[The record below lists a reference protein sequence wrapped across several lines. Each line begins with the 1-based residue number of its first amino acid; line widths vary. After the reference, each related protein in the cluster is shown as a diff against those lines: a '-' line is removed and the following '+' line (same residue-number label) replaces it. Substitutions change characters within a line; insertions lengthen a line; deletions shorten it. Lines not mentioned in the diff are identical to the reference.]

1 MPYNIGDK
9 LNNKY
14 WSGENY
20 GWQSKATHEKLK
32 EEGKFRLGTQA
43 IDRVV
48 SSGMDWATQNL
59 PGVVGAV
66 NTGLKTVG
74 GVVNFTAEQLNKSAT
89 GRAVVSTVGTALET
103 YDQALEA
110 VSEATNI
117 DKRVV
122 GLTTDLA
129 VGAVTGGS
137 GTAAKLSTQAATG
150 VAKTVKRGISLVDDV
165 LPPPTG
171 LAPALAG
178 GVPMP
183 APQLKPAFQ
192 NGVLKLTITEP
203 EFIAPGVKPGI
214 AQTPANVKARGMLDK
229 SIDRLDKRRAQLNA
243 DLESGAVKKGTAKFV
258 RLDKKIREE
267 RYGEMSSFYNQLDQ
281 DPPAYNKALYKNVDP
296 TDITKKAEQHH
307 LAAKAQTAPFIEVML
322 EVGDPD
328 DLVALHEYSRMLGVV
343 MGNSKRNMLDAP
355 GPIHRAAA
363 ARTAKEKAGNIH
375 SAFSVG
381 GMEPNNAYVK
391 RLLQNA
397 KTADDVMR
405 VFKQYAD
412 EYLIP
417 QQDIAKKIV
426 QNYLD
431 EYAIKLT
438 PAQQIKFNELAS
450 KLSKGS

>member
-1 MPYNIGDK
+1 MNAIG
-9 LNNKY
+9 
-14 WSGENY
+14 
-20 GWQSKATHEKLK
+20 
-32 EEGKFRLGTQA
+32 
-43 IDRVV
+43 
-48 SSGMDWATQNL
+48 
-59 PGVVGAV
+59 GAAR
-66 NTGLKTVG
+66 TVTEFYED
-74 GVVNFTAEQLNKSAT
+74 VTE
-89 GRAVVSTVGTALET
+89 TVRSITPEPIG
-103 YDQALEA
+103 QALDALAGTVEKA
-110 VSEATNI
+110 VSKTPIGVAE
-117 DKRVV
+117 R
-122 GLTTDLA
+122 
-129 VGAVTGGS
+129 GA
-137 GTAAKLSTQAATG
+137 AATG
-150 VAKTVKRGISLVDDV
+150 QIVTQSTGNPILGGAVEFGLGVAAGGPAVGKASKRVIPKGMPKPKPTAAPVDMSM
-165 LPPPTG
+165 PPG
-171 LAPALAG
+171 LAPAMAG
-178 GVPMP
+178 GVTPPPMQVRP
-183 APQLKPAFQ
+183 TAEG
-192 NGVLKLTITEP
+192 GVFKLTITDP
-203 EFIAPGVKPGI
+203 EFIAPGIKPGI
-214 AQTPANVKARGMLDK
+214 ATTPANVKAREMLDK
-229 SIDRLDKRRAQLNA
+229 SISRLDKRRAQLNA
-243 DLESGAVKKGTAKFV
+243 DLESGEVKRGTAKFV

-281 DPPAYNKALYKNVDP
+281 DPPAYNKAAYKNVDP
-296 TDITKKAEQHH
+296 TDITKNAEQHH
-307 LAAKAQTAPFIEVML
+307 LAAKAQTVPFIEVML

-363 ARTAKEKAGNIH
+363 AKTAKEKTGNIH

-417 QQDIAKKIV
+417 QQNIAKKIV

-438 PAQQIKFNELAS
+438 PAQRVKFNELSS

>member
-1 MPYNIGDK
+1 MAPQVG
-9 LNNKY
+9 LV
-14 WSGENY
+14 SGRLEQKEY
-20 GWQSKATHEKLK
+20 GYKPGSRVYAGPDWGWQTQESYQKTIQMRKGGAFFNWLSTTVGDPIKRAVAPVVQAVAPVVAPVVEGVTGVLESTPIIGETLKAAEVTK
-32 EEGKFRLGTQA
+32 ETLRQQA
-43 IDRVV
+43 AQRGIDPRVV
-48 SSGMDWATQNL
+48 D
-59 PGVVGAV
+59 VGAMAAEE
-66 NTGLKTVG
+66 LVG
-74 GVVNFTAEQLNKSAT
+74 GVVGK
-89 GRAVVSTVGTALET
+89 
-103 YDQALEA
+103 
-110 VSEATNI
+110 
-117 DKRVV
+117 
-122 GLTTDLA
+122 
-129 VGAVTGGS
+129 
-137 GTAAKLSTQAATG
+137 AAG
-150 VAKTVKRGISLVDDV
+150 MAKKVISN
-165 LPPPTG
+165 LPTPPAPG
-171 LAPALAG
+171 LAPVMAG
-178 GVPMP
+178 GAPMP
-183 APQLKPAFQ
+183 NIQMRPVVE
-192 NGVLKLTITEP
+192 NGVFKLTITEP

-214 AQTPANVKARGMLDK
+214 AQTPANVKAREILDK

-243 DLESGAVKKGTAKFV
+243 DLESGEVKKGTAKFV

-281 DPPAYNKALYKNVDP
+281 DPPAYNKTIYKNVDP